1 MSAED
6 RKEKVKDL
14 FNKIA
19 FIADLHKNDIKTR
32 DKLHKPLV
40 EELWTIS
47 KEQLKLKELDH
58 LHKGE

>member
-1 MSAED
+1 MNEID

-19 FIADLHKNDIKTR
+19 FIADLHKNDIKIR
-32 DKLHKPLV
+32 DKLHKPLA

-47 KEQLKLKELDH
+47 KEQLRLGELDH